1 MATMPGPQTRAEW
14 QPQPAISW
22 QSDVALAYAIFRL
35 TFGVNICLRGIARIF
50 VLGLDNFANGMIKQ
64 FSMTWIGP
72 ALINPFAHTLPLIE
86 TVIGAM
92 IIVGLGTR
100 YALIIGGLMMTCL
113 TFGTMLLQDFNLAW
127 LQLTY
132 AIAFFLLLATRA
144 WNVISLDAV
153 LSGTHSERG
162 TDVKTVAR
170 V

>member
-1 MATMPGPQTRAEW
+1 MATMPGTQTRVDW
-14 QPQPAISW
+14 QPQPAVSW

-35 TFGVNICLRGIARIF
+35 TFGVNICFRGIARIF

-72 ALINPFAHTLPLIE
+72 SLISPFAHTIPLIE
-86 TVIGAM
+86 TAIGLM

-100 YALIIGGLMMTCL
+100 YALIIGGLMMTSL
-113 TFGTMLLQDFNLAW
+113 TFGTMFLGDFQLAW

-132 AIAFFLLLATRA
+132 AIAFFLLLAARS
-144 WNVISLDAV
+144 WNVISLDAM
-153 LSGTHSERG
+153 LSKGP
-162 TDVKTVAR
+162 R